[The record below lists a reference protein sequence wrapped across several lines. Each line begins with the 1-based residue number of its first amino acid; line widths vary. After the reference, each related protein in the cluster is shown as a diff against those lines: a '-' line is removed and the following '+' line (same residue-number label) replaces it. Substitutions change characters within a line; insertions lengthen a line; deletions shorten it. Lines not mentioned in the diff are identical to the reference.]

1 MVKQPIL
8 SNMFSNMRVVLSARH
23 PASGPRPRIES
34 SFFNMLVVL
43 TIICAIS
50 AFSLSYTYN
59 QTKEIIAAA
68 NKELVIIRQ
77 IVPDFDND
85 PIAEQYTVAP
95 FENVTLYPVKL
106 NGQLNGTAV
115 KTFSTEG
122 YSGLIWLMV
131 GFDAD
136 GKIYDVAVLEHQET
150 PGLGSNM
157 ELPSFKDQ
165 FKGKSPE
172 AFKLA
177 VTKDGGDV
185 DAITGATIT
194 SKAFCD
200 AVEKAYSAYKQGGA
214 Q

>member
-34 SFFNMLVVL
+34 NLFNMVAVL
-43 TIICAIS
+43 TVICAIS
-50 AFSLSYTYN
+50 AFSLSYTYH

-68 NKELVIIRQ
+68 NKELVTIRQ
-77 IVPDFDND
+77 IAPEFDND
-85 PIAEQYTVAP
+85 PIAEQYTVES
-95 FENVTLYPVKL
+95 FENIILYPLKL
-106 NGQLNGTAV
+106 NGELKGTAV
-115 KTFSTEG
+115 KTFTTKG
-122 YSGLIWLMV
+122 YSGNIWLMV
-131 GFDAD
+131 GFNAEGQIHD
-136 GKIYDVAVLEHQET
+136 IAVLEHLET

-157 ELPSFKDQ
+157 EQPAFKDQ

-172 AFKLA
+172 TFKLA
-177 VTKDGGDV
+177 VTQDGGNI
-185 DAITGATIT
+185 DAMTGATIT

-200 AVEKAYSAYKQGGA
+200 AVEKAYGAYKQGGA